1 MLMCYVNRFLKVEL
15 YFYSWNK
22 PIVALVMLFCLFF
35 ISRFSLLI
43 SSLVSL
49 QAYLKMT
56 DSFPFC
62 CILFNFVSG

>member
-49 QAYLKMT
+49 
-56 DSFPFC
+56 
-62 CILFNFVSG
+62 